1 MSRAQGFVE
10 RMHLVGGSRI
20 TRWKEF
26 RWIPMFRRSTAIF
39 LFMALTSSNA
49 AAATALCADL
59 SKGGAD
65 QIFKR
70 HCKMTQETWVS
81 MVCCPHQLGPS
92 EASDCCKISAPPP
105 DLPGPALPATST
117 EDFGLQTLLQLLNS
131 SEPVPAATLTQLL
144 ARCISLA
151 VSFCPDRSDT
161 YRLASTFR
169 I

>member
-1 MSRAQGFVE
+1 
-10 RMHLVGGSRI
+10 MHLVGGSGI

-49 AAATALCADL
+49 AAATALCTVL

-65 QIFKR
+65 FVFKR

-92 EASDCCKISAPPP
+92 PELLNNETSDCCKMSAPSP

-117 EDFGLQTLLQLLNS
+117 EDFGLQALPQLLNS
-131 SEPVPAATLTQLL
+131 SESVPASTLTQLL
-144 ARCISLA
+144 AGCISLA
-151 VSFCPDRSDT
+151 VSFCPNRSDT
-161 YRLASTFR
+161 YRLAATFR